1 MFETS
6 ETIGSLADALA
17 KVQGS
22 IETVKKTKKAEGK
35 KFSYNYADIASVI
48 EAVQIPLAQ
57 NSLALV
63 QTPLD
68 IRRIDGSRPEYVVTV
83 VTELMHAS
91 GEWIRFSTDMLCER
105 EGAQGIG
112 SAITYARRYA
122 LSALLM
128 IPQEDDDGEKAT
140 YDGHTTAEMI
150 GILSQHGIS
159 ADDFANTVY
168 GKPLNSLTRAEIN
181 SICERPTDGINFY
194 LKKVDSGKSVFSTV
208 TGGR

>member
-6 ETIGSLADALA
+6 ETIGALAEALA

-68 IRRIDGSRPEYVVTV
+68 VRRIDGSRPEYVVTV
-83 VTELMHAS
+83 VTELMHSS

-140 YDGHTTAEMI
+140 YDGHTVTEMME
-150 GILSQHGIS
+150 ILSRHGIS

-168 GKPLNSLTRAEIN
+168 GKPLKDLTRTEIN

-194 LKKVDSGKSVFSTV
+194 LKKVDGGK
-208 TGGR
+208 

>member
-6 ETIGSLADALA
+6 ESIGSLAEALA

-22 IETVKKTKKAEGK
+22 IESVKKTKKAEGK

-57 NSLALV
+57 NSLALI

-68 IRRIDGSRPEYVVTV
+68 VRRIDGAKPEYIVTV
-83 VTELMHAS
+83 ITELMHAS

-159 ADDFANTVY
+159 AEEFAQKVY

-181 SICERPTDGINFY
+181 SICERPTDGVSFY
-194 LKKVDSGKSVFSTV
+194 LKMVEGKK
-208 TGGR
+208 

>member
-6 ETIGSLADALA
+6 ETIGALAEALA

-68 IRRIDGSRPEYVVTV
+68 VRRIDGSRPEYVVTV
-83 VTELMHAS
+83 VTELMHSS

-122 LSALLM
+122 LSALRM
-128 IPQEDDDGEKAT
+128 IPQEDDDGERAT
-140 YDGHTTAEMI
+140 YNGHTTAEMV

-159 ADDFANTVY
+159 ADEFAKKVY
-168 GKPLNSLTRAEIN
+168 GKPLNSLTRSEIN
-181 SICERPTDGINFY
+181 SVCERPSDGVSFY
-194 LKKVDSGKSVFSTV
+194 LKMVDGGK
-208 TGGR
+208 

>member
-6 ETIGSLADALA
+6 ETIGALAESLA

-57 NSLALV
+57 NGLALI

-68 IRRIDGSRPEYVVTV
+68 VRRIDGARPEYIVTV
-83 VTELMHAS
+83 ITELMHAS

-140 YDGHTTAEMI
+140 YDGHTTAEMV

-159 ADDFANTVY
+159 ADEFAKKVY
-168 GKPLNSLTRAEIN
+168 GKPLNSLTRSEIN
-181 SICERPTDGINFY
+181 SVCERPSDGVSFY
-194 LKKVDSGKSVFSTV
+194 LKMVDGK
-208 TGGR
+208 

>member
-6 ETIGSLADALA
+6 ETIGALAESLA

-22 IETVKKTKKAEGK
+22 IESVKKTKKAEGK

-57 NSLALV
+57 NGLALI

-68 IRRIDGSRPEYVVTV
+68 VRRIDGARPEYIVTV
-83 VTELMHAS
+83 ITELMHAS

-140 YDGHTTAEMI
+140 YDGHTVTEMVE
-150 GILSQHGIS
+150 ILSRHGIS
-159 ADDFANTVY
+159 ADDFANAVY
-168 GKPLNSLTRAEIN
+168 GKPLKDLTRAEIN
-181 SICERPTDGINFY
+181 SICERPIDGINFY
-194 LKKVDSGKSVFSTV
+194 LKKVDGGK
-208 TGGR
+208 